1 MLDRAIASGPAIKA
15 DLPKAPVVQAP
26 SASQASAGRLLVMAH
41 FVYAGRVGGA
51 EHMLYNLLRGFSH
64 EPVGLT
70 VACATRANL
79 DPTMADEL
87 DTMPGVQLV
96 ETGGRGPRFIAEQ
109 AACLNPSLAGEATLF
124 PNYFVPPVLPSRLGR
139 VAVVLHDLQYRHF
152 PANFSAGK
160 RAWLTASQGFA
171 VRRADQVITIS
182 QFVADDAARCFGAG
196 VARRTMVIPN
206 PISWERFGDSSEPA
220 FIERPYVLTVAA
232 QYPHK
237 NLETLLRAF
246 ARLAATDPNP
256 MLVLCG
262 QDYGGLRG
270 VAAGDGATGR
280 GGLRPM
286 LEALDLGERV
296 IMTGYLDDAAL
307 GRWYRHA
314 AMFAFPSVFEGFG
327 MPAVEALGFGLP
339 VLTTRCTAL
348 PETTLGLA
356 VYVEDPYGEQ
366 EWASHMTAIL
376 RNPAAFRPS
385 PDKVERLRSHYSVG
399 RVARLYLRACGLSPS
414 SDIA

>member
-1 MLDRAIASGPAIKA
+1 MSDRLAMSGPAAKA
-15 DLPKAPVVQAP
+15 APPAAP
-26 SASQASAGRLLVMAH
+26 AATDPAAVRGSAGRLVVMAH

-51 EHMLYNLLRGFSH
+51 EHMLYNLLRGFGR
-64 EPVGLT
+64 ERVELT
-70 VACATRANL
+70 VACAKRANL
-79 DPTMADEL
+79 DPLAAGEL
-87 DTMPGVQLV
+87 EAMPGVRLV
-96 ETGGRGPRFIAEQ
+96 ETGGRGPRFLAEQ
-109 AACLNPSLAGEATLF
+109 AACMNPALAGDATLF

-171 VRRADQVITIS
+171 VRRADRVITIS

-196 VARRTMVIPN
+196 VARRTVVIPN
-206 PISWERFGDSSEPA
+206 PISWDRFGAGSEPS
-220 FIERPYVLTVAA
+220 FIDRPYVLTVAA

-237 NLETLLRAF
+237 NLETLLRGF
-246 ARLAATDPNP
+246 ARVAAADPNP

-270 VAAGDGATGR
+270 VAAGGDGASGR

-286 LEALDLGERV
+286 LESLGLNDRV

-339 VLTTRCTAL
+339 VLTTRRTAL

-356 VYVEDPYGEQ
+356 ATVEDPYGEA
-366 EWASHMTAIL
+366 EWASHIAAIL
-376 RNPAAFRPS
+376 RNPAAFRPA
-385 PDKVERLRSHYSVG
+385 PADVERLRAHYAVT
-399 RVARLYLRACGLSPS
+399 RIARLYLEACGLG
-414 SDIA
+414 AA